1 VRWNV
6 PTSASSDTTKEMD
19 EMAKE
24 STPTTKAR
32 QHGPKAG
39 TPRTQRMTGEQ
50 RRTQLLDVAEQVFG
64 DVGYTDTTMDLI
76 AERAAITK
84 PVLYSHFGSKDKLLI
99 AVLWRATEDLIEEL
113 ESLTARLDPSIGPRE
128 AVATVIRS
136 YTSFVLGRP
145 APFRAYQNDGAALAQ
160 DPTSR
165 FAIRDRFNEVLATV
179 VMTSTAIAG
188 DDREVLLRHMD
199 ILVVIMER
207 LTERALYSGATPQE
221 TAELATSYVWG
232 GLREQLGIKD

>member
-1 VRWNV
+1 
-6 PTSASSDTTKEMD
+6 MD

-145 APFRAYQNDGAALAQ
+145 APSGRIRTTAPPSPRIRRPVSPFATGS
-160 DPTSR
+160 TR
-165 FAIRDRFNEVLATV
+165 FSPRW
-179 VMTSTAIAG
+179 S
-188 DDREVLLRHMD
+188 
-199 ILVVIMER
+199 
-207 LTERALYSGATPQE
+207 
-221 TAELATSYVWG
+221 
-232 GLREQLGIKD
+232 